1 MLFNRFR
8 FFFVGKF
15 KKDRKRKKKKKD
27 HSSSR
32 ENVQLM
38 EKSKAADED
47 EVYEI
52 LSGDE
57 DCSKGMKSMKP
68 VTFL

>member
-1 MLFNRFR
+1 MLYNCLR
-8 FFFVGKF
+8 FFLVGKF
-15 KKDRKRKKKKKD
+15 KKDRKRKKND

>member
-1 MLFNRFR
+1 MLYNCLR
-8 FFFVGKF
+8 FFLVGKF
-15 KKDRKRKKKKKD
+15 KKDRKRKKND

-57 DCSKGMKSMKP
+57 DCSKGMKSMKQ